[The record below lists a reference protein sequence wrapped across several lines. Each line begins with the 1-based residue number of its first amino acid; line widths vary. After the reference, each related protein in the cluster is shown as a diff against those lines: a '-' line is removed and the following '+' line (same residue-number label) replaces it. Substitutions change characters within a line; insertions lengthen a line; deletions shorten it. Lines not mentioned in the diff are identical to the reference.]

1 MAMTSI
7 YYTECGHWG
16 RRDLSGSS
24 RSRERYAESLG
35 EGELCPDCK
44 REALLKK
51 REAEVA
57 EAVKAA
63 EEKNWPDLLGS
74 EKQIAWAT
82 TIRAQ
87 VVNGD
92 KDNYCFI
99 YKDKVY
105 KLKREAVSGIVESVL
120 IKEKIDS
127 KFWIDNRNNI
137 EAIRQK
143 AVKEFSDKY
152 ADEFTEILK
161 AAEEIEPKNLK
172 YMSRIYGL
180 GAASIKEAVV
190 ASITPIP
197 GTDNYSEK
205 VEGKVINLFIS
216 SRGEIDAEELYN
228 ESFEIPQIIKKIKRE
243 MRAADKED
251 LYVKLAV
258 AFLEM
263 GMAIYFDWI
272 EENEAGNIVRVY
284 EKEKELRDKAL
295 KTCYA

>member
-87 VVNGD
+87 VVNILGD
-92 KDNYCFI
+92 FGINNMMFANIDGKESLAEIVKRLLQKKDI
-99 YKDKVY
+99 
-105 KLKREAVSGIVESVL
+105 
-120 IKEKIDS
+120 
-127 KFWIDNRNNI
+127 
-137 EAIRQK
+137 
-143 AVKEFSDKY
+143 
-152 ADEFTEILK
+152 DEFK
-161 AAEEIEPKNLK
+161 EELRKE
-172 YMSRIYGL
+172 L
-180 GAASIKEAVV
+180 GA
-190 ASITPIP
+190 
-197 GTDNYSEK
+197 
-205 VEGKVINLFIS
+205 
-216 SRGEIDAEELYN
+216 
-228 ESFEIPQIIKKIKRE
+228 
-243 MRAADKED
+243 
-251 LYVKLAV
+251 
-258 AFLEM
+258 
-263 GMAIYFDWI
+263 
-272 EENEAGNIVRVY
+272 
-284 EKEKELRDKAL
+284 
-295 KTCYA
+295 